1 MKYLGTKFIGSDS
14 SIFVLD
20 TEKKSIF
27 AISTER
33 VTRKKHDPFDIS
45 PIFKVC
51 KELQNEDYIVSVPF
65 NNFKNVDFSL
75 PTKFSTLFI
84 FLLSSFQRRLNK
96 INLKNNNKKVLNI
109 SDKPIIIRAVQNFSL
124 CFQVL
129 NKIFVNVTLRLLLRK
144 SKINFLRLEYFDHHL
159 SHVKS
164 SYYLSDIDFK
174 ENTLA
179 LSIDGFGDGYW
190 IKAYSVS
197 NGEFKLIGK
206 GKTNKIWNKTHFL
219 CPSLGE
225 IYGNFTVTL
234 GFKRN
239 SDEGKVEALAAYGEP
254 DSELTKLLWKTFYID
269 GLDIKTDRVNIL
281 KFYDMQFLNG
291 KANKIGRENFSAS
304 IQKFLQDFIVL
315 YISEINKSFK
325 FNNICLSGGVSAN
338 IIMNL
343 AIYENFTLNKFYVVP
358 AMGDDGSSAGA
369 AILSAL
375 KDGHNLDWLRSA
387 DMPYYGEQFSSAE
400 TIKMLNKYKQN
411 LTWEEKSNW
420 EEDAATEINYD
431 KVIAVFQGK
440 AEFGPRALGN
450 RSILANPTNP
460 KSREILN
467 AKIKNRPLFQPFCPT
482 ILAEE
487 RERLFKNSFDHK
499 FMATAFRLDKKFYK
513 LLPAITHID
522 GTARPQFIDK
532 NDNESFWKILKH
544 LKKINGF
551 GVVIN
556 TSFNLHGRAMVRC
569 PEDAILDFLAC
580 KIDILYIN
588 GLKVTRKST
597 NH

>member
-1 MKYLGTKFIGSDS
+1 M
-14 SIFVLD
+14 
-20 TEKKSIF
+20 
-27 AISTER
+27 
-33 VTRKKHDPFDIS
+33 
-45 PIFKVC
+45 
-51 KELQNEDYIVSVPF
+51 
-65 NNFKNVDFSL
+65 
-75 PTKFSTLFI
+75 
-84 FLLSSFQRRLNK
+84 
-96 INLKNNNKKVLNI
+96 
-109 SDKPIIIRAVQNFSL
+109 
-124 CFQVL
+124 L

-159 SHVKS
+159 SHVNS

-206 GKTNKIWNKTHFL
+206 GKTNKIWNKTHFV

-281 KFYDMQFLNG
+281 KFYDMKFLDD

-304 IQKFLQDFIVL
+304 IQKFLQNFIVL
-315 YISEINKSFK
+315 YISEVNKSFK

-387 DMPYYGEQFSSAE
+387 DMPYYGEQFSLTE
-400 TIKMLNKYKQN
+400 TIKTLNKYKQN
-411 LTWEEKSNW
+411 LTWEEKNNW
-420 EEDAATEINYD
+420 E
-431 KVIAVFQGK
+431 
-440 AEFGPRALGN
+440 
-450 RSILANPTNP
+450 
-460 KSREILN
+460 
-467 AKIKNRPLFQPFCPT
+467 
-482 ILAEE
+482 
-487 RERLFKNSFDHK
+487 
-499 FMATAFRLDKKFYK
+499 
-513 LLPAITHID
+513 
-522 GTARPQFIDK
+522 
-532 NDNESFWKILKH
+532 
-544 LKKINGF
+544 
-551 GVVIN
+551 
-556 TSFNLHGRAMVRC
+556 
-569 PEDAILDFLAC
+569 
-580 KIDILYIN
+580 
-588 GLKVTRKST
+588 
-597 NH
+597 